1 MSKIILGVIKEG
13 KVPPDKR
20 VPLTPQQCV
29 ELQKRYP
36 HVEVHV
42 QPSPIRAITDAEYQ
56 EAGLILSENMNACDI
71 LVGIKEVP
79 IDQLIPNKTYF
90 FFSHTFKKQPYN
102 RELLKAILQRKIELI
117 DYEALKKKSG
127 QRLIGFG
134 RWAGIVGCY
143 NSFLAYGLKT
153 QSFLLKPAYQ
163 CFDRKEMDLELA
175 KVKLPKNFKI
185 VLTGWGRVGQGA
197 REVLALLPIKEIS
210 PQDFLENTFDEP
222 VFTQLEVEDYNTHK
236 DGLTF
241 DKTAFYANAKDYVST
256 FPRYLHQAE
265 MYVACHYYANDAP
278 FLVTREDFKNPN
290 IRVKV
295 VGDISADIDGP
306 VACTIRPSIIGVPI
320 YGYDPKTES
329 EVNFMRDDAI
339 AVMAIDNLPC
349 ELPRDASEDFGRM
362 LLQGVFPFFFEDD
375 PNEIIKRATQTNDNG
390 QLTEYFAYLQVY
402 VAGKE

>member
-20 VPLTPQQCV
+20 VPLTPQQCI
-29 ELQKRYP
+29 ELQKRHP
-36 HVEVHV
+36 QVEVHV
-42 QPSPIRAITDAEYQ
+42 QPSPIRAIADAEYQ

-71 LVGIKEVP
+71 LVGVKEVP
-79 IDQLIPNKTYF
+79 IDQLISNKTYF

-102 RELLKAILQRKIELI
+102 RELLQAILQRKIELI
-117 DYEALKKKSG
+117 DYEVLKEKSG
-127 QRLIGFG
+127 QRIIGFG

-143 NSFLAYGLKT
+143 NSFLTYGLKT
-153 QSFLLKPAYQ
+153 QSFDLKPAHQ
-163 CFDRKEMDLELA
+163 CFDRKEMDDELA
-175 KVKLPKNFKI
+175 KVKLSTNFKI

-197 REVLALLPIKEIS
+197 REVLALLPIKEVS

-222 VFTQLEVEDYNTHK
+222 VFTQLEVEDYNAHK
-236 DGLTF
+236 EGLPF
-241 DKTAFYANAKDYVST
+241 DKAAFYKDARDYVST

-265 MYVACHYYANDAP
+265 MYIACHYYANDAP
-278 FLVTREDFKNPN
+278 FLVTRKDFKNPS

-306 VACTIRPSIIGVPI
+306 VACTIRPSKIGDAI
-320 YGYDPKTES
+320 YGYHSKTER
-329 EVNFMRDDAI
+329 EVDFMHDEAI

-349 ELPRDASEDFGRM
+349 ELPRDASQDFGNM
-362 LLQGVFPFFFEDD
+362 LLDGVFPNLFVDD
-375 PNEIIKRATQTNDNG
+375 TDDIIKRATQTNKNG
-390 QLTEYFAYLQVY
+390 QLTEYFAYLQAY